1 MGVCRSQDINYHKG
15 KEGVGKSVVEY
26 LAGEGVA
33 VVVAEEFGGPIV
45 DLMKSKGIKAVTS
58 KVTAEEA
65 VKRVLQP
72 K

>member
-1 MGVCRSQDINYHKG
+1 MRVRKG
-15 KEGVGKSVVEY
+15 KEGVGKYVVEY
-26 LAGEGVA
+26 LASKGVA
-33 VVVAEEFGGPIV
+33 VVVAEGFGGPIV
-45 DLMKSKGIKAVTS
+45 DLMESKGIKAVTC